1 MRLKNISLSYG
12 MRIFKAISEEPRV
25 RILHLLQ
32 QNKELSISDLEHI
45 LDFTQ
50 TKTSRH
56 LVYLKN
62 SGLVGSRRVDQ
73 WIFYYILEEAQEI
86 IQQILKFIQKDA
98 NLIRDQEVYQIL
110 HSNRELA
117 INKIQNNPYRK
128 ELPIEKI
135 QTSLL

>member
-1 MRLKNISLSYG
+1 MRLKNISLNYG
-12 MRIFKAISEEPRV
+12 MKVFKALSEESRV
-25 RILHLLQ
+25 RILHLLI

-56 LVYLKN
+56 LAFLKN
-62 SGLVGSRRVDQ
+62 AGLVGSRRVDQ
-73 WIFYYILEEAQEI
+73 WIFYYILDEAIEI
-86 IQQILKFIQKDA
+86 INQIFKFIQKDI
-98 NLIRDQEVYQIL
+98 NLIKDQEVYQIL

-128 ELPIEKI
+128 
-135 QTSLL
+135 

>member
-12 MRIFKAISEEPRV
+12 MRIFKALSEEPRV
-25 RILHLLQ
+25 RILQLLQ

-86 IQQILKFIQKDA
+86 IQQIFKFIQKDA
-98 NLIRDQEVYQIL
+98 NLIKDQEVYQIL

-128 ELPIEKI
+128 
-135 QTSLL
+135 

>member
-12 MRIFKAISEEPRV
+12 MRIFKALSEEPRV
-25 RILHLLQ
+25 RILHLLL

-56 LVYLKN
+56 LGYLKN
-62 SGLVGSRRVDQ
+62 AGLVGSRRVDQ
-73 WIFYYILEEAQEI
+73 WIFYYILEEVQEI
-86 IQQILKFIQKDA
+86 IQQVFKFIQKDV
-98 NLIRDQEVYQIL
+98 NLIRDQEVYNIL

-117 INKIQNNPYRK
+117 KNKIENNPYRK
-128 ELPIEKI
+128 
-135 QTSLL
+135 

>member
-12 MRIFKAISEEPRV
+12 MRIFKALSEEPRV
-25 RILHLLQ
+25 RIIHLLI

-56 LVYLKN
+56 LIYLKN
-62 SGLVGSRRVDQ
+62 AGLVGSRRVDQ
-73 WIFYYILEEAQEI
+73 WTFYYILEEAIEI
-86 IQQILKFIQKDA
+86 INQIFKFIQKDI
-98 NLIRDQEVYQIL
+98 NLIKDQEVFEIL

-128 ELPIEKI
+128 
-135 QTSLL
+135 